1 MVTCWCTKCKPFLFN
16 FDMKRLNL
24 RLEASVVG
32 LAGHF
37 FHLFEYAVSLVSKSI
52 IIFIF
57 TLYS

>member
-1 MVTCWCTKCKPFLFN
+1 
-16 FDMKRLNL
+16 MKRLNL

-37 FHLFEYAVSLVSKSI
+37 FHLFECLSGFDAVSLVSKSI